1 MIKFRLLR
9 LLKKGARYVLLEIIW
24 QWLELVSQ
32 IIIIGC
38 VARTI
43 SGVFYSIIDTR
54 LVMIYLGVALFAI
67 FSRVV
72 FDRLYTEAS
81 FEAGVEAKKNL
92 REEIYSKL
100 LRMGSGYRQY
110 VSTAQITQMM
120 GEGVEQLDV
129 YFGKYISQFAYSLL
143 APLTLFFVLSRY
155 NFNTAAVLL
164 VAVPLM
170 PVIIMALTKAAQKL
184 LDKYME
190 SYYSLGDTFLEK
202 LHGMTTLKVY
212 NADEKAAEDLDEEC
226 QNFRKISMKLIS
238 LQLYSTFAMD
248 FITYVGTAAG
258 IVFTINTY
266 LKGNMELEAAIM
278 FLLLAAEFFLPLRL
292 LAVYFQIGMNGIKSA
307 DNIFA
312 FLDIKEPA
320 QGKEVITEGP
330 YNIAFRAAGFSYKG
344 IDILKDL
351 TFDVPEGKMVSLVG
365 VSGSGKSSVANLLRR
380 QVKGYDGSISI
391 NGKEIKSLNEKA
403 LMAVITAVSANSF
416 LFPGTVRDNLLLGN
430 SKSSD
435 KKLIGILKLMN
446 LMEELNPKGGLN
458 FILEEGGRNLSA
470 GQRQRL
476 LIARALLKNTPI
488 YIFDEA
494 TNNIDVESEDL
505 IMKVIRQL
513 SKEMGKTIILITH
526 RLENVVASDEIF
538 MLTGGSISEHG
549 SHNQLMEKGG
559 KYAALY
565 KAQKALENYPGG
577 EVS

>member
-43 SGVFYSIIDTR
+43 SGVFYGIIDTR

-212 NADEKAAEDLDEEC
+212 NADEKAAEELDEEC
-226 QNFRKISMKLIS
+226 QNFRKISMRLIS

-266 LKGNMELEAAIM
+266 LKGYMELEAAIM

-470 GQRQRL
+470 GQKQRL

-538 MLTGGSISEHG
+538 MLTGGSVSEHG

>member
-43 SGVFYSIIDTR
+43 SGVFYGIIDTR

-266 LKGNMELEAAIM
+266 LKGYMELEAAIM

>member
-43 SGVFYSIIDTR
+43 SGVFYGIIDTR

-110 VSTAQITQMM
+110 VSTVQITQMM

-212 NADEKAAEDLDEEC
+212 NADEKAAEELDEEC
-226 QNFRKISMKLIS
+226 QNFRKISMRLIS